1 MYNKLSLLCSERT
14 LKANR
19 SQFKYVNYKHKVML
33 IGLFVL
39 TLNRVGGELVNGKGV
54 RKITIIL

>member
-1 MYNKLSLLCSERT
+1 
-14 LKANR
+14 
-19 SQFKYVNYKHKVML
+19 ML

-39 TLNRVGGELVNGKGV
+39 ILNRVGGELAYGKGV